1 VTSRL
6 RAALNQPL
14 ISPYS
19 VQCRGI
25 FHGMDTIKSQL
36 VGPYQLGRQL
46 RLPAD
51 WLVAE
56 AQAGRLP
63 HVNAKGRYLFNP
75 EAVTRVLA
83 ARATHEGLGDAA
95 HGTGTTCPSIPCEE
109 GRP

>member
-1 VTSRL
+1 
-6 RAALNQPL
+6 
-14 ISPYS
+14 
-19 VQCRGI
+19 
-25 FHGMDTIKSQL
+25 MDTIKSQL

>member
-6 RAALNQPL
+6 REALNQPL

-19 VQCRGI
+19 VQCCGI
-25 FHGMDTIKSQL
+25 FHGMNTTKSQL
-36 VGPYQLGRQL
+36 VGPHQLGRQL

-63 HVNAKGRYLFNP
+63 HVNARGRYLFNP
-75 EAVTRVLA
+75 EAVTQVLA